1 MGSAGRPVKPHPAPF
16 KARIAA
22 VAVWTPMQEP
32 KFRSMTRRFGRLA
45 ALPLALSIL
54 AAGALGG
61 CAQQDN
67 SKTLTLW
74 HAWGGAELSALKT
87 LMAKYKAAHPDVE
100 IMALQVPYDKLK
112 DKYLR
117 SAAAN
122 GGPDLLIGDAD
133 WSGKFAASDLVLE
146 TSKLFT
152 PAELTRFHPK
162 ALASLRVGDKL
173 YAVPESRETIALYYN
188 KRLMPTPPADTEAL
202 FATAANL
209 PGVRYGMVFNSKF
222 YYAMGYFFGSGG
234 RLFDEAGKV
243 DVASA
248 GGEKGLALLERMS
261 RAKGML
267 TSEEYT
273 KGDSMYKQG
282 ETAMIVNGPWALVDY
297 QKALGKDL
305 GVAMVPKLPDGS
317 PAATWVGIKCM
328 MFNGNSDEK
337 HRQMAKDFALFLTT
351 PESQIVLSQEAGH
364 IPAVNGVKLPA
375 DSPLAVFQAQA
386 DVGTPVSIQPEVSL
400 VWEPMDKAVKQVTE
414 HKATPK
420 EALAKAQDLINAK
433 IEAMRAQKQ

>member
-1 MGSAGRPVKPHPAPF
+1 MRGK
-16 KARIAA
+16 
-22 VAVWTPMQEP
+22 QEP
-32 KFRSMTRRFGRLA
+32 WFRSMTRPLGRLA
-45 ALPLALSIL
+45 ALPLVLVLSL
-54 AAGALGG
+54 AG
-61 CAQQDN
+61 CAQQDT

-74 HAWGGAELSALKT
+74 HAWGGAELAALKT
-87 LMAKYKAAHPDVE
+87 LMASYQKAHPGVE

-146 TSKLFT
+146 TSQLFT
-152 PAELTRFHPK
+152 PDELKRFHPK
-162 ALASLRVGDKL
+162 ALQSLKVGDKL
-173 YAVPESRETIALYYN
+173 YAIPESRETIALYYN
-188 KRLMPTPPADTEAL
+188 KKLMPEPPATTDEL
-202 FATAANL
+202 FAKAASL
-209 PGVRYGMVFNSKF
+209 TGVRYGMVFNSKF

-234 RLFDEAGKV
+234 RLFDEAGQIAV
-243 DVASA
+243 DSP
-248 GGEKGLALLERMS
+248 GGERGLALMERMS
-261 RAKGML
+261 KAKGML

-297 QKALGKDL
+297 QKSLGKDL
-305 GVAMVPKLPDGS
+305 GVATLPKLPDGT
-317 PAATWVGIKCM
+317 PAASWVGVKCM
-328 MFNGNSDEK
+328 MFNGNSDPH
-337 HRQMAKDFALFLTT
+337 HRQMAKDFALHLTS
-351 PESQIVLSQEAGH
+351 PESQTVLSQQAGH
-364 IPAVNGVKLPA
+364 IPAVQTVKLPA

-420 EALAKAQDLINAK
+420 EALVKAQELIKAK
-433 IEAMRAQKQ
+433 IEAMRAQTK